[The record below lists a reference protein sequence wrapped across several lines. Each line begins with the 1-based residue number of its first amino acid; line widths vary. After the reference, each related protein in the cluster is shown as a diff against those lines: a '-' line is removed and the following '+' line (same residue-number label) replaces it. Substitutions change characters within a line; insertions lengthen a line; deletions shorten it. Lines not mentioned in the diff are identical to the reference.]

1 MNGLLGIRLP
11 LLLRRVV
18 TLIPALVVLAI
29 GAEPSRALV
38 ISQVVLSIGIPFAL
52 VPLIMLTARSEVMGE
67 YVNRRLTTAAACL
80 VAAIVIA
87 LNGVL
92 LWLTFAG

>member
-1 MNGLLGIRLP
+1 
-11 LLLRRVV
+11 
-18 TLIPALVVLAI
+18 
-29 GAEPSRALV
+29 
-38 ISQVVLSIGIPFAL
+38 
-52 VPLIMLTARSEVMGE
+52 MLTARSEVMGE

>member
-1 MNGLLGIRLP
+1 
-11 LLLRRVV
+11 
-18 TLIPALVVLAI
+18 
-29 GAEPSRALV
+29 
-38 ISQVVLSIGIPFAL
+38 
-52 VPLIMLTARSEVMGE
+52 MGE